1 MRPADGQRH
10 DSFCFF
16 SRVSSRNV
24 RSLRECRVAS
34 SSNGFAAG
42 AFLSRPSVSFASLR
56 PTLFRF
62 RDGHFLGDRR
72 GGVVPTLGRASASER
87 FAGGGSA
94 CGAVR
99 GATRLPVAS
108 GRGFEERISGR
119 GDTHEVLLH
128 PVRHERRTTQREG
141 VLIVRLH
148 ELLRRRVVPELIE
161 HRVVAGTGRRATRI
175 ASRDGKREPPGV
187 AMAPNLFRE
196 NAQQC

>member
-1 MRPADGQRH
+1 MTLA
-10 DSFCFF
+10 F
-16 SRVSSRNV
+16 
-24 RSLRECRVAS
+24 
-34 SSNGFAAG
+34 
-42 AFLSRPSVSFASLR
+42 FLSRLLSRVWSLLVSRRLRTRAVGVFLSLR
-56 PTLFRF
+56 VPLSSALLSPTLFRF

-87 FAGGGSA
+87 FADDGSA
-94 CGAVR
+94 CGTVR

-187 AMAPNLFRE
+187 AMAPSCFAKTRNNF
-196 NAQQC
+196 